1 MQLRVSYIITA
12 IASRLRRRRK
22 RRTLED
28 LPLEVIKLIF
38 RLACTEQSTGCALSQ
53 VSKQIRALSLSTR
66 FHSVAI
72 LAGSTS
78 RLRLFATTFEAVCIE
93 AAMQNIP
100 RPVVR
105 HLCIS
110 STLDYETGERFKGR
124 VYMMCSSSGD
134 GPTFLDRFGYHHAE
148 YRDALAT
155 LFRRVGTSQ
164 LESLMIIGDLSLGED
179 GGRRAFLECLD
190 GFPNL
195 RELSVIGS
203 RRPPFEWTP
212 SAISSMAH
220 ASGPVNGPLYP
231 TLRRLLVVPRN
242 DIEVGFKWWAQHA
255 PQLEELHI
263 IARCS
268 TQSPDMKF
276 VPDLVTNLSKTRYG
290 SASEGQPTFWPEL
303 NRVVFGYHAELPSNG
318 ANADPAHL
326 NAYLAAVRKLSPVFD
341 TLRPLVSFTTDFS
354 LKDRCSLLLMD
365 TGRWDNGGQV
375 AYAFLDWADRAD
387 GGEGLSIKERTIW
400 RMDTSTVSSWF
411 DGSGTASRR
420 KWLYYRHREYQ

>member
-1 MQLRVSYIITA
+1 MYAGPGTGREVHATAALTELKDVLAGVVSRSRKEAGLESHTFRHISKYLRFLTLIVVCGRPPPPACATPVGMQLRVSYIITA
-12 IASRLRRRRK
+12 ITSRLRRRRK

-231 TLRRLLVVPRN
+231 ALRRLLVVPRN

-276 VPDLVTNLSKTRYG
+276 VPDLVTNLC
-290 SASEGQPTFWPEL
+290 A
-303 NRVVFGYHAELPSNG
+303 
-318 ANADPAHL
+318 
-326 NAYLAAVRKLSPVFD
+326 
-341 TLRPLVSFTTDFS
+341 
-354 LKDRCSLLLMD
+354 
-365 TGRWDNGGQV
+365 
-375 AYAFLDWADRAD
+375 
-387 GGEGLSIKERTIW
+387 
-400 RMDTSTVSSWF
+400 
-411 DGSGTASRR
+411 
-420 KWLYYRHREYQ
+420 